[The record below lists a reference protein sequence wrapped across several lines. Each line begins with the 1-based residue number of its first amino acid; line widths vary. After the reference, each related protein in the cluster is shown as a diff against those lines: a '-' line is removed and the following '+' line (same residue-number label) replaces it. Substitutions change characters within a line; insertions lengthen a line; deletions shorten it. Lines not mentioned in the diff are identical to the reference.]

1 MLSAATA
8 EEVKTTTSTTKSE
21 SQTMVPH
28 EYIRDTLTF
37 RYGECKSCGT
47 RTEFT
52 CIRCGY
58 CYSWKKEELQKQFN
72 NNNKPETFSPLL
84 KSGRKNG
91 LTEEEKQKE
100 EQLQGQKQQQQQHQ
114 QRIVNIFG
122 QVSEPIC
129 AYYRY
134 HHKFSLHG
142 SSRCRCRHAT
152 NRTLISMKHVS
163 SKEILGQTMR
173 RQNVRR
179 I

>member
-52 CIRCGY
+52 CIKYGY
-58 CYSWKKEELQKQFN
+58 CYSCHWKKEELQKQFN
-72 NNNKPETFSPLL
+72 NNNKPEIFSPLL

-100 EQLQGQKQQQQQHQ
+100 EQLQGQKQQQQHQ

-134 HHKFSLHG
+134 HHQFSLHS
-142 SSRCRCRHAT
+142 SSRCRCRHPT
-152 NRTLISMKHVS
+152 NRTLGIFM
-163 SKEILGQTMR
+163 GYP
-173 RQNVRR
+173 
-179 I
+179 

>member
-8 EEVKTTTSTTKSE
+8 EEVKTTTSTTTTE

-52 CIRCGY
+52 CIKCGY
-58 CYSWKKEELQKQFN
+58 SYSCHWKKEELQKQFN
-72 NNNKPETFSPLL
+72 NNKPEIFSPLL

-100 EQLQGQKQQQQQHQ
+100 EQLQGQKQQQQHQ

-134 HHKFSLHG
+134 HHKFSLHS
-142 SSRCRCRHAT
+142 SSRCRCRHPT
-152 NRTLISMKHVS
+152 NRTLGIFM
-163 SKEILGQTMR
+163 GYP
-173 RQNVRR
+173 
-179 I
+179 

>member
-52 CIRCGY
+52 CIKCGY
-58 CYSWKKEELQKQFN
+58 CYSCHWKKEELQKQFN
-72 NNNKPETFSPLL
+72 NNNKPEIFSPLL

-100 EQLQGQKQQQQQHQ
+100 EQLQGQKQQQQHQ

-134 HHKFSLHG
+134 HHKFSLHS
-142 SSRCRCRHAT
+142 SSRCRCRHPT
-152 NRTLISMKHVS
+152 NRTLGIFM
-163 SKEILGQTMR
+163 GYP
-173 RQNVRR
+173 
-179 I
+179 

>member
-28 EYIRDTLTF
+28 EYIRDNLTF

-52 CIRCGY
+52 CIKCGY
-58 CYSWKKEELQKQFN
+58 CYSCHWKKEELQRQF
-72 NNNKPETFSPLL
+72 NNNKPEIFSPLL

-91 LTEEEKQKE
+91 LTEEERQKE

-129 AYYRY
+129 AY

-142 SSRCRCRHAT
+142 SSRCRCRHPT
-152 NRTLISMKHVS
+152 NRTLGIFM
-163 SKEILGQTMR
+163 GYP
-173 RQNVRR
+173 
-179 I
+179 

>member
-8 EEVKTTTSTTKSE
+8 EEVKTATSTTTE

-52 CIRCGY
+52 CIKCGY
-58 CYSWKKEELQKQFN
+58 CYSCDWKKEELQKQFN
-72 NNNKPETFSPLL
+72 NNKPEIFSPLL

-100 EQLQGQKQQQQQHQ
+100 EQLQGQKQQQQQYQQ

-122 QVSEPIC
+122 QVSEPLC

-134 HHKFSLHG
+134 HHKFSLHS
-142 SSRCRCRHAT
+142 SSRCRCRHPT
-152 NRTLISMKHVS
+152 NRTLGIFM
-163 SKEILGQTMR
+163 GYP
-173 RQNVRR
+173 
-179 I
+179 